1 MFDHLTSLDRN
12 MFHNRGFI
20 EIDVIAGLMLRQPS
34 IVVVFFPSKLGQSIV
49 GINLQHSSCNKIVP
63 CSDTIGVDWILAA
76 FP

>member
-1 MFDHLTSLDRN
+1 MFDYLTSLDRN

-49 GINLQHSSCNKIVP
+49 LAKLQQAISYLIIPSRYTK
-63 CSDTIGVDWILAA
+63 SVDQVLALLS
-76 FP
+76 